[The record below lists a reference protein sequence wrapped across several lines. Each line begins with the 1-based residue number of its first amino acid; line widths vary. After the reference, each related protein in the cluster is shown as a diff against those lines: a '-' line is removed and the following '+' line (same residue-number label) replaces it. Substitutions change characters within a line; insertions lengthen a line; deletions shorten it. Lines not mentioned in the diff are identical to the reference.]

1 MSQHRH
7 GYNGGLGEDAGES
20 VLMVTSTPSGQPTR
34 QADTSATD
42 WGQVIN
48 TTLPVLANVYQQ
60 QQLTRLN
67 VARINAGQPPITASD
82 WARTYQPPSAQV
94 QVGVTSRAEKMI
106 MFGGLAVLALVG
118 LRAAKII

>member
-1 MSQHRH
+1 MQNQHRH
-7 GYNGGLGEDAGES
+7 GYSNGLGEDAGES
-20 VLMVTSTPSGQPTR
+20 VLMVTTTPSGQPTR
-34 QADTSATD
+34 QAESSTD
-42 WGQVIN
+42 WGAVVN
-48 TTLPVLANVYQQ
+48 TALPVLANVYQQ
-60 QQLTRLN
+60 QQLTRMN

-94 QVGVTSRAEKMI
+94 QVGVTNRAEKMI